1 MSELVTT
8 RAPGALALADDELIP
23 VLQSSLYPGAKP
35 DSIKLVLGYCRAA
48 GLDPMQ
54 KPVHIVPM
62 LVSTGKKNDRGYDDK
77 EWRDVVMPGIGLY
90 RVQAARTG
98 ELAGID
104 EPEFGPAMAF
114 HGVDAPEWCRVTV
127 YRMIGGQRVA
137 FTAREYWL
145 ENYATKGKDSAAPN
159 AMWTRRPR
167 GQIAKC
173 AEAQALRKAFPEL
186 GSQPTADE
194 TIIEAADVV
203 GDAPPPPPAPTVARK
218 SAKASSAPTPAQQA
232 AERNADR
239 NIVDVTPK
247 GEAPADPPAAS
258 PAPAPAPASAPATS
272 GGEQLVGAG
281 EVAYLKNKAN
291 AEGADLQA
299 ILADLGGL
307 VLDRLTK
314 DDFAKV
320 KAKLMNRA

>member
-1 MSELVTT
+1 MNNLAVSEGP
-8 RAPGALALADDELIP
+8 RALALADDEIIP

-35 DSIKLVLGYCRAA
+35 ESIKLVLGYCRAA
-48 GLDPMQ
+48 SLDPMQ

-62 LVSTGKKNDRGYDDK
+62 LVSTGKKNERGYDDK

-104 EPEFGPAMAF
+104 EPEFGPDVHMP
-114 HGVDAPEWCRVTV
+114 GVPSMTVPEWCRVTV

-137 FTAREYWL
+137 FTAREYWI
-145 ENYATKGKDSAAPN
+145 ENYATKGKDSTAPN
-159 AMWTRRPR
+159 AMWQRRPR

-194 TIIEAADVV
+194 TIIDPADVV
-203 GDAPPPPPAPTVARK
+203 EVPTAAPSMGVQRK
-218 SAKASSAPTPAQQA
+218 SKAAPKTEAHQA

-239 NIVDVTPK
+239 NVVDVDAKEVPQQ
-247 GEAPADPPAAS
+247 PAEDPAPPAA
-258 PAPAPAPASAPATS
+258 AAT
-272 GGEQLVGAG
+272 GDEPLCGQG
-281 EVAYLKNKAN
+281 EVAYLKNKAA
-291 AEGADLQA
+291 AEGVNLDA
-299 ILADLGGL
+299 ILAELGGL

-314 DDFAKV
+314 ADFGKV
-320 KAKLMNRA
+320 KAKLMGR

>member
-1 MSELVTT
+1 MSNLVVSDGP
-8 RAPGALALADDELIP
+8 RALALADDEIIP

-35 DSIKLVLGYCRAA
+35 ESIKLVLGYCRAA
-48 GLDPMQ
+48 NLDPMQ

-104 EPEFGPAMAF
+104 EPEFGPLINVF
-114 HGVDAPEWCRVTV
+114 GTDAPEWCRVTV

-137 FTAREYWL
+137 FTAREYWI
-145 ENYATKGKDSAAPN
+145 ENYAVKGRDSQAPN
-159 AMWTRRPR
+159 AMWARRPR
-167 GQIAKC
+167 GQLAKC

-194 TIIEAADVV
+194 TIIDPVDVV
-203 GDAPPPPPAPTVARK
+203 DATPTPVQANMGVARK
-218 SAKASSAPTPAQQA
+218 SKAAPKAEAHQA

-239 NIVDVTPK
+239 NVVDV
-247 GEAPADPPAAS
+247 EAREPAA
-258 PAPAPAPASAPATS
+258 APAPVEQEAAPAHPA
-272 GGEQLVGAG
+272 GDEPLCGQG
-281 EVAYLKNKAN
+281 EVAYLRNKAS
-291 AEGADLQA
+291 AEGVDLDA
-299 ILADLGGL
+299 ILAELGGL

-314 DDFAKV
+314 SDFGKV
-320 KAKLMNRA
+320 KAKLMGR